1 MGNGAKGD
9 ILFHEREYPPLNPPR
24 ERFRLAVS
32 GLNNLYAFGM
42 QLPARGVAAFGVAR
56 RFASASIIRCCAAV
70 GGSAALRMRHTPC
83 GCRSAHLVGVRSN
96 HRLPEHSSMRR
107 AQQCRYFA
115 SSLPPSKR
123 HSRLTTVRRGC
134 CQVAT
139 RRDSWRSHVHR
150 THTAQRV
157 QLFKL
162 QTANVNFLWEGL
174 REGYLFLKKRYPS
187 LIRIPAS
194 GGGKSALC
202 TSAENLISLPEPSA

>member
-42 QLPARGVAAFGVAR
+42 QLPARGVAAVSVAIRFDFLLLSAAALPILSEYNLISVYRGTPQCGERSNAAFGKQ
-56 RFASASIIRCCAAV
+56 SAAV
-70 GGSAALRMRHTPC
+70 LPSLAPHDSKARL
-83 GCRSAHLVGVRSN
+83 LDVSN
-96 HRLPEHSSMRR
+96 
-107 AQQCRYFA
+107 
-115 SSLPPSKR
+115 
-123 HSRLTTVRRGC
+123 
-134 CQVAT
+134 

-187 LIRIPAS
+187 LIRIPTS
-194 GGGKSALC
+194 GG
-202 TSAENLISLPEPSA
+202 EIFSLHQRRKPYFSS